1 MKKLSQL
8 LLFALLVMS
17 LTGCASLSLQ
27 HAAKDATLPAKQYKK
42 LLIVGITDVSQRRQ
56 VFEEVLA
63 TELQKR
69 GVAAIPSYTIT
80 GVTGK
85 LTWAAGEEAV
95 RKTGADGAIT
105 TRMVALKKDTSVN
118 TGFVMTDHGFADGYG
133 VHVTYA
139 TFIHQPVEVLLST
152 KMAIETNLFDAATG
166 RLVWTGTSSAVDP
179 EGIITFSRGLAE
191 VVFKEMAKDGLI

>member
-1 MKKLSQL
+1 MKKLLQM
-8 LLFALLVMS
+8 LLFSLLVTT
-17 LTGCASLSLQ
+17 LTGCASVSLQ
-27 HAAKDATLPAKQYKK
+27 HAAKDATLPAKKYQK
-42 LLIVGITDVSQRRQ
+42 LLIVGITEKSERRQ
-56 VFEEVLA
+56 VFEEVFA
-63 TELQKR
+63 GELQKR

-80 GVTGK
+80 GVTEK

-95 RKTGADGAIT
+95 KKTGADGAIT
-105 TRMVALKKDTSVN
+105 TRIVALKKDTSVN
-118 TGFVMTDHGFADGYG
+118 TGYVMTSHGFADGYG

-179 EGIITFSRGLAE
+179 EGIITASRELSE
-191 VVFKEMAKDGLI
+191 VVFKAMAKDGLI

>member
-1 MKKLSQL
+1 MKKLLQM
-8 LLFALLVMS
+8 LLFSLLGMI
-17 LTGCASLSLQ
+17 LTGCASISLQ
-27 HAAKDATLPAKQYKK
+27 HSAKDATLPAKKYQK
-42 LLIVGITDVSQRRQ
+42 LLIVGITEKSERRQ
-56 VFEEVLA
+56 IFEEVLA

-69 GVAAIPSYTIT
+69 GVTAIPSYTIT
-80 GVTGK
+80 GVTEK

-105 TRMVALKKDTSVN
+105 TRMIALKKDTSVN
-118 TGFVMTDHGFADGYG
+118 TGYVMTEHGFADGYG

-191 VVFKEMAKDGLI
+191 VVFNTMAKDGLF